1 MSIRAPRARLIHP
14 NIAVRPTK
22 KDLTL
27 HQDIFIKPS
36 SNIVGRRL
44 AASLAVFIGIG
55 SACAATEPE
64 PIRIGALLSLTGNW
78 SSLGL
83 MSQTVLGM
91 AKRDVNHYLAAHGSR
106 KSVDLLVRDTR
117 LDPGLALEKFQQL
130 INQDV
135 VAVIGPQSSSEVAKL
150 KALADAEKRPLLSQG
165 STASS
170 LAFADDMVYRLVPDD
185 SHESAAMTALLKAR
199 NVEVA
204 IPVWRNDAGNDGLR
218 QSLKTQFEAIGGT
231 VLPGVRYN
239 ADAVDFAGV
248 AASLETQLKDVLQSH
263 DAASVAVYLAGFD
276 EVVSLFHAA
285 DALAVLKSVKWYG
298 SDGVALSAALLND
311 APAAQFAAA
320 VDYPNPIPGL
330 SQTAREKWQALSNR
344 VFAKTGQR
352 PDAFA
357 LAAYDA
363 FWIAA
368 LNAAYNKNAERHAQ
382 QDILSQTADL
392 YFGATGWTAL
402 NKAGDRNHGD
412 YDFWA
417 LRPDAGGAMQWVNV
431 CRYEVTSGTGE
442 TLSCPEN

>member
-1 MSIRAPRARLIHP
+1 MKQSFNA
-14 NIAVRPTK
+14 
-22 KDLTL
+22 
-27 HQDIFIKPS
+27 
-36 SNIVGRRL
+36 VGRRL
-44 AASLAVFIGIG
+44 AAALSVFIGIG
-55 SACAATEPE
+55 SAYAAAAPE

-91 AKRDVNHYLAAHGSR
+91 ARRDVNNYLAAHGSR

-117 LDPGLALEKFQQL
+117 LDPDVALEKFQQL
-130 INQDV
+130 IGQDV

-170 LAFADDMVYRLVPDD
+170 LAFANDMVYRLVPDD

-199 NVEVA
+199 NVRVV
-204 IPVWRNDAGNDGLR
+204 IPVWRNDAGNNGLHL
-218 QSLKTQFEAIGGT
+218 SLKKQFEAAGGT
-231 VLPGVRYN
+231 MLPGVRYS
-239 ADAVDFAGV
+239 ADTADFADV
-248 AASLETQLKDVLQSH
+248 AAQVQAQLSDALQSH

-285 DALAVLKSVKWYG
+285 DALAALKSVKWYG
-298 SDGVALSAALLND
+298 SDGVALSAALLGD
-311 APAAQFAAA
+311 ATAAQFAVA

-330 SQTAREKWQALSNR
+330 SQTAREKWQALSER
-344 VFAKTGQR
+344 VFAKTGRR

-368 LNAAYNKNAERHAQ
+368 LNAAYSKNAERHAE
-382 QDILSQTADL
+382 QDILSRTADL

-402 NKAGDRNHGD
+402 NSAGDRKHGD

-417 LRPDAGGAMQWVNV
+417 LRPDAHGALQWVNV
-431 CRYEVTSGTGE
+431 CRYEATSGAAE
-442 TLSCPEN
+442 TLICSEN